1 MESASTSGVPARFGP
16 GEEVRRLHRRLQEL
30 YRQGKIEREL
40 ARRVQARGLPPSLP
54 EWPGL
59 RFGVHHRPCG
69 QPGGDFFGLFRLDP
83 RRAGFFV
90 ANVVGHDTTAGLL
103 AILVQQHIHREP
115 AGLLEPE
122 RLLQSLN
129 RVLLELDLPEPTFV
143 KMLCGWVDAADG
155 TLVLSRAG
163 PFRLLRCPADEGPE
177 PWPLS
182 GSLLGIFDSE
192 FEVCRRQ
199 LEAGDRLLVADGSD
213 PDEARAERLLLA
225 AQSHRTLPLQPWLDQ
240 LARELAVDSDPKDD
254 FTLLGLE
261 R

>member
-1 MESASTSGVPARFGP
+1 MESASTSARLGP
-16 GEEVRRLHRRLQEL
+16 GEEVQRLHRRLQEL
-30 YRQGKIEREL
+30 YRQGKNEREL
-40 ARRVQARGLPPSLP
+40 ARRVQARGLPASLP

-59 RFGVHHRPCG
+59 RFGVHHRPSG

-90 ANVVGHDTTAGLL
+90 AHVVGHDTTAGLL

-129 RVLLELDLPEPTFV
+129 RVLLELELPEPTFV

-155 TLVLSRAG
+155 ALALSRAG
-163 PFRLLRCPADEGPE
+163 PFRLLHCPADERPK
-177 PWPLS
+177 PWPLT
-182 GSLLGIFDSE
+182 GNLLGIFASD
-192 FEVCRRQ
+192 FDVCRRQ
-199 LEAGDRLLVADGSD
+199 LAAGDRLLVADGSD
-213 PDEARAERLLLA
+213 PDEARAGRLLQA
-225 AQSHRTLPLQPWLDQ
+225 AQSHRVLPLQPWLDQ
-240 LARELAVDSDPKDD
+240 LARELAVDSDPQDD
-254 FTLLGLE
+254 FTLLGME